1 MITNNIR
8 FNSIIF
14 SLLFGL
20 LNLLNINVLH
30 ADDTGEQNHLN
41 LENYSPQTK
50 KLCQSV
56 AHLSVPSQN
65 QLNEASKAS
74 LKNCDALDLY
84 YGFNAAPDYDKAFQC
99 ALMNKDYNILV
110 MAYANGRGATFNPD
124 LAMHFACMMED
135 AAPAEM
141 DGRIAHLAQIKENN
155 KKTSFDICDDI
166 TSGYMMGWCSSIDQR
181 LEDAKRN
188 KKIKSLVSQWT
199 NQEQLLYQQV
209 RKTAEVYIH
218 DHSMNE
224 IDLSGTA
231 RGAFAINAQ
240 LGLNQ
245 RLFELLQK
253 VDRCETPL
261 ATTKQYEE
269 LDKQLNRIYKKLM
282 ADTSSFQDTTI
293 TKEGIKKTEIA
304 WIKYR
309 DAWIQLARAKCPKIS
324 AESWQV
330 LLIQDRIKLLNEIL
344 ELAE

>member
-8 FNSIIF
+8 FNWIIF
-14 SLLFGL
+14 ILLIGL
-20 LNLLNINVLH
+20 LNLANINELY
-30 ADDTGEQNHLN
+30 ADETGEQNQFN
-41 LENYSPQTK
+41 LESYSPQTK
-50 KLCQSV
+50 KLCQTV
-56 AHLSVPSQN
+56 AHISVPSQN
-65 QLNEASKAS
+65 QLDEASKAS

-99 ALMNKDYNILV
+99 ALMNKDYNVLV
-110 MAYANGRGATFNPD
+110 MAYANGRGVTFNPD

-141 DGRIAHLAQIKENN
+141 DGRIAHLAQIKEGN

-181 LEDAKRN
+181 LEDVKRN
-188 KKIKSLVSQWT
+188 KKINDLVSQWT
-199 NQEQLLYQQV
+199 AQEQLLYQQV
-209 RKTAEVYIH
+209 RKTAEMYIR

-231 RGAFAINAQ
+231 RSAFAINAQ
-240 LGLNQ
+240 LNLNQ

-253 VDRCETPL
+253 VNRCETPL
-261 ATTKQYEE
+261 MTIKQYEE
-269 LDKQLNRIYKKLM
+269 MDKQLNNIYKKLM
-282 ADTSSFQDTTI
+282 ADTSSFQYTTV

-304 WIKYR
+304 WIQYR
-309 DAWIQLARAKCPKIS
+309 DAWIQLARVKCPKIS

>member
-1 MITNNIR
+1 
-8 FNSIIF
+8 
-14 SLLFGL
+14 
-20 LNLLNINVLH
+20 NLANINELH
-30 ADDTGEQNHLN
+30 ADETGEQSQFN
-41 LENYSPQTK
+41 LESYSPQTK
-50 KLCQSV
+50 KLCQTV
-56 AHLSVPSQN
+56 AHISVPSQN
-65 QLNEASKAS
+65 QLDEASKAS

-99 ALMNKDYNILV
+99 ALMNKDYNVLV
-110 MAYANGRGATFNPD
+110 MAYANGRGVTFNPD

-141 DGRIAHLAQIKENN
+141 DSRIAHLAQIKEGN

-181 LEDAKRN
+181 LEDVKRN
-188 KKIKSLVSQWT
+188 KKINDLVSQWT
-199 NQEQLLYQQV
+199 AQEQLLYQQV
-209 RKTAEVYIH
+209 RKTAEVYIR

-231 RGAFAINAQ
+231 RSAFAINAQ
-240 LGLNQ
+240 LNLNQ

-253 VDRCETPL
+253 VNRCETPL
-261 ATTKQYEE
+261 MTIKQYEE
-269 LDKQLNRIYKKLM
+269 MDKQLNNIYKKLM
-282 ADTSSFQDTTI
+282 ADTSSFQYTTV

-304 WIKYR
+304 WIQYR
-309 DAWIQLARAKCPKIS
+309 DAWIQLARVKCPKIS
-324 AESWQV
+324 VESWQV

>member
-8 FNSIIF
+8 FNWIIF
-14 SLLFGL
+14 ILLIGL
-20 LNLLNINVLH
+20 LNLANINELQ
-30 ADDTGEQNHLN
+30 ADEAGEQSQFN
-41 LENYSPQTK
+41 LESYSPQTK
-50 KLCQSV
+50 KLCQKV
-56 AHLSVPSQN
+56 AHLSAPN
-65 QLNEASKAS
+65 QKQLDEASKVS
-74 LKNCDALDLY
+74 LKHCDSLDLY

-99 ALMNKDYNILV
+99 ALMNKDYNVLV
-110 MAYANGRGATFNPD
+110 MAYANGRGVTFNPD

-135 AAPAEM
+135 AAPAEI
-141 DGRIAHLAQIKENN
+141 DGRIAHLAQIKEGN
-155 KKTSFDICDDI
+155 KNTSFDICDDI

-181 LEDAKRN
+181 LEDVKRN
-188 KKIKSLVSQWT
+188 KKINALVNQWT
-199 NQEQLLYQQV
+199 AQEQLLYQQV
-209 RKTAEVYIH
+209 RKTAEVYIR

-261 ATTKQYEE
+261 VTTKQYEE
-269 LDKQLNRIYKKLM
+269 LDKQLNSNYKKLM
-282 ADTSSFQDTTI
+282 ADTSSFQYTTI

-309 DAWIQLARAKCPKIS
+309 DAWIQLAREKCPKIS

>member
-1 MITNNIR
+1 
-8 FNSIIF
+8 
-14 SLLFGL
+14 
-20 LNLLNINVLH
+20 LNLANINELH
-30 ADDTGEQNHLN
+30 ADETGEQSQFN
-41 LENYSPQTK
+41 LESYSPQTK
-50 KLCQSV
+50 KLCQTV
-56 AHLSVPSQN
+56 AHISVPSQN
-65 QLNEASKAS
+65 QLDEASKAS

-99 ALMNKDYNILV
+99 ALMNKDYNVLV
-110 MAYANGRGATFNPD
+110 MAYANGRGVTFNPD

-141 DGRIAHLAQIKENN
+141 DSRIAHLAQIKEGN

-181 LEDAKRN
+181 LEDVKRN
-188 KKIKSLVSQWT
+188 KKINDLVSQWT
-199 NQEQLLYQQV
+199 AQEQLLYQQV
-209 RKTAEVYIH
+209 RKTAEVYIR

-231 RGAFAINAQ
+231 RSAFAINAQ
-240 LGLNQ
+240 LNLNQ

-253 VDRCETPL
+253 VNRCETPL
-261 ATTKQYEE
+261 MTIKQYEE
-269 LDKQLNRIYKKLM
+269 MDKQLNNIYKKLM
-282 ADTSSFQDTTI
+282 ADTSSFQYTTV

-304 WIKYR
+304 WIQYR
-309 DAWIQLARAKCPKIS
+309 DAWIQLARVKCPKIS
-324 AESWQV
+324 VESWQV

>member
-1 MITNNIR
+1 
-8 FNSIIF
+8 
-14 SLLFGL
+14 
-20 LNLLNINVLH
+20 
-30 ADDTGEQNHLN
+30 EQSQFN
-41 LENYSPQTK
+41 LESYSPQTK
-50 KLCQSV
+50 KLCQTV
-56 AHLSVPSQN
+56 AHISVPSQN
-65 QLNEASKAS
+65 QLDEASKAS

-99 ALMNKDYNILV
+99 ALMNKDYNVLV
-110 MAYANGRGATFNPD
+110 MAYANGRGVTFNPD

-141 DGRIAHLAQIKENN
+141 DSRIAHLAQIKEGN

-181 LEDAKRN
+181 LEDVKRN
-188 KKIKSLVSQWT
+188 KKINDLVSQWT
-199 NQEQLLYQQV
+199 AQEQLLYQQV
-209 RKTAEVYIH
+209 RKTAEVYIR

-231 RGAFAINAQ
+231 RSAFAINAQ
-240 LGLNQ
+240 LNLNQ

-253 VDRCETPL
+253 VNRCETPL
-261 ATTKQYEE
+261 MTIKQYEE
-269 LDKQLNRIYKKLM
+269 MDKQLNNIYKKLM
-282 ADTSSFQDTTI
+282 ADTSSFQYTTV

-304 WIKYR
+304 WIQYR
-309 DAWIQLARAKCPKIS
+309 DAWIQLARVKCPKIS
-324 AESWQV
+324 VESWQV

>member
-1 MITNNIR
+1 NIR
-8 FNSIIF
+8 FNWIIF
-14 SLLFGL
+14 ILLIGL
-20 LNLLNINVLH
+20 LNLANINELH
-30 ADDTGEQNHLN
+30 ADETGEQSQFN
-41 LENYSPQTK
+41 LESYSPQTK
-50 KLCQSV
+50 KLCQTV
-56 AHLSVPSQN
+56 AHISVPSQN
-65 QLNEASKAS
+65 QLDEASKAS

-99 ALMNKDYNILV
+99 ALMNKDYNVLV
-110 MAYANGRGATFNPD
+110 MAYANGRGVTFNPD

-141 DGRIAHLAQIKENN
+141 DSRIAHLAQIKEGN

-181 LEDAKRN
+181 LEDVKRN
-188 KKIKSLVSQWT
+188 KKINDLVSQWT
-199 NQEQLLYQQV
+199 AQEQLLYQQV
-209 RKTAEVYIH
+209 RKTAEVYIR

-231 RGAFAINAQ
+231 RSAFAINAQ
-240 LGLNQ
+240 LNLNQ

-253 VDRCETPL
+253 VNRCETPL
-261 ATTKQYEE
+261 MTIKQYEE
-269 LDKQLNRIYKKLM
+269 MDKQLNNIYKKLM
-282 ADTSSFQDTTI
+282 ADTSSFQYTTV

-304 WIKYR
+304 WIQYR
-309 DAWIQLARAKCPKIS
+309 DAWIQLARVKCPKIS
-324 AESWQV
+324 VESWQV

>member
-1 MITNNIR
+1 A
-8 FNSIIF
+8 
-14 SLLFGL
+14 
-20 LNLLNINVLH
+20 NINELH
-30 ADDTGEQNHLN
+30 ADETGEQSQFN
-41 LENYSPQTK
+41 LESYSPQTK
-50 KLCQSV
+50 KLCQTV
-56 AHLSVPSQN
+56 AHISVPSQN
-65 QLNEASKAS
+65 QLDEASKAS

-99 ALMNKDYNILV
+99 ALMNKDYNVLV
-110 MAYANGRGATFNPD
+110 MAYANGRGVTFNPD

-141 DGRIAHLAQIKENN
+141 DSRIAHLAQIKEGN

-181 LEDAKRN
+181 LEDVKRN
-188 KKIKSLVSQWT
+188 KKINDLVSQWT
-199 NQEQLLYQQV
+199 AQEQLLYQQV
-209 RKTAEVYIH
+209 RKTAEVYIR

-231 RGAFAINAQ
+231 RSAFAINAQ
-240 LGLNQ
+240 LNLNQ

-253 VDRCETPL
+253 VNRCETPL
-261 ATTKQYEE
+261 MTIKQYEE
-269 LDKQLNRIYKKLM
+269 MDKQLNNIYKKLM
-282 ADTSSFQDTTI
+282 ADTSSFQYTTV

-304 WIKYR
+304 WIQYR
-309 DAWIQLARAKCPKIS
+309 DAWIQLARVKCPKIS
-324 AESWQV
+324 VESWQV

>member
-8 FNSIIF
+8 FNWIIF
-14 SLLFGL
+14 ILLIGL
-20 LNLLNINVLH
+20 LNLANINELH
-30 ADDTGEQNHLN
+30 ADETGEQSQFN
-41 LENYSPQTK
+41 LESYSPQTK
-50 KLCQSV
+50 KLCQTV
-56 AHLSVPSQN
+56 AHISVPSQN
-65 QLNEASKAS
+65 QLDEASKAS

-99 ALMNKDYNILV
+99 ALMNKDYNVLV
-110 MAYANGRGATFNPD
+110 MAYANGRGVTFNPD

-141 DGRIAHLAQIKENN
+141 DSRIAHLAQIKEGN

-166 TSGYMMGWCSSIDQR
+166 TSGYMMDWCSSIDQR
-181 LEDAKRN
+181 LEDVKRN
-188 KKIKSLVSQWT
+188 KKINDLVSQWT
-199 NQEQLLYQQV
+199 AQEQLLYQQV
-209 RKTAEVYIH
+209 RKTAEVYIR

-231 RGAFAINAQ
+231 RSAFAINAQ
-240 LGLNQ
+240 LNLNQ

-253 VDRCETPL
+253 VNRCETPL
-261 ATTKQYEE
+261 MTIKQYEE
-269 LDKQLNRIYKKLM
+269 MDKQLNNIYKKLM
-282 ADTSSFQDTTI
+282 ADTSSFQYTTV

-304 WIKYR
+304 WIQYR
-309 DAWIQLARAKCPKIS
+309 DAWIQLARVKCPKIS
-324 AESWQV
+324 VESWQV

>member
-1 MITNNIR
+1 NNIR
-8 FNSIIF
+8 FNWIIF
-14 SLLFGL
+14 ILLIGL
-20 LNLLNINVLH
+20 LNLANINELH
-30 ADDTGEQNHLN
+30 ADETGEQSQFN
-41 LENYSPQTK
+41 LESYSPQTK
-50 KLCQSV
+50 KLCQTV
-56 AHLSVPSQN
+56 AHISVPSQN
-65 QLNEASKAS
+65 QLDEASKAS

-99 ALMNKDYNILV
+99 ALMNKDYNVLV
-110 MAYANGRGATFNPD
+110 MAYANGRGVTFNPD

-141 DGRIAHLAQIKENN
+141 DSRIAHLAQIKEGN

-181 LEDAKRN
+181 LEDVKRN
-188 KKIKSLVSQWT
+188 KKINDLVSQWT
-199 NQEQLLYQQV
+199 AQEQLLYQQV
-209 RKTAEVYIH
+209 RKTAEVYIR

-231 RGAFAINAQ
+231 RSAFAINAQ
-240 LGLNQ
+240 LNLNQ

-253 VDRCETPL
+253 VNRCETPL
-261 ATTKQYEE
+261 MTIKQYEE
-269 LDKQLNRIYKKLM
+269 MDKQLNNIYKKLM
-282 ADTSSFQDTTI
+282 ADTSSFQYTTV

-304 WIKYR
+304 WIQYR
-309 DAWIQLARAKCPKIS
+309 DAWIQLARVKCPKIS
-324 AESWQV
+324 VESWQV